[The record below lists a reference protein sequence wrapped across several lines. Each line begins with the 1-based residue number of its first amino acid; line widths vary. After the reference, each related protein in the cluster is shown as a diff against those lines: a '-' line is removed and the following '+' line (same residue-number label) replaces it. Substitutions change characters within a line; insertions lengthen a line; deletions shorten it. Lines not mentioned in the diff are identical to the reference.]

1 MSIKVISPLLYNYT
15 NQQVAEVN
23 GETAGECLD
32 NLTKRFPDLKRL
44 FFDENGNLHDYLYIY
59 VNKQGVSADELDKPV
74 KVGDEIHIIVLIE
87 GG

>member
-23 GETAGECLD
+23 GKTVGECLD

-44 FFDENGNLHDYLYIY
+44 FFDENGNLHDYLWIY
-59 VNKQGVSADELDKPV
+59 VNKQSASSNELDKPV
-74 KVGDEIHIIVLIE
+74 KDGDEIHIIVLIE